1 MDNENTSAKIILDAY
16 ANTSS
21 IDEAI
26 KKAEIL
32 RQKIQ
37 ELKTMAVEF
46 NSCISGLEL
55 EIDIH

>member
-1 MDNENTSAKIILDAY
+1 MDNEKTPAKIVLDVC

-26 KKAEIL
+26 KKAEL
-32 RQKIQ
+32 LKQKIQ